1 MVRSVRAASAGSVSI
16 GVIGLAAGA
25 DCSVSRVIFCWPGH
39 DRGVFVPDALAG
51 VASCGAMFGRFVG
64 TIVSGVCQIL
74 ALVLSF
80 VHGVSFGRVM
90 CLALGAGCCS
100 SA

>member
-1 MVRSVRAASAGSVSI
+1 M
-16 GVIGLAAGA
+16 
-25 DCSVSRVIFCWPGH
+25 
-39 DRGVFVPDALAG
+39 FVPDALAG

-90 CLALGAGCCS
+90 CLALGAGCCFPVCGGYNLCGLPWDIPL
-100 SA
+100 